1 LVLIVQRVARFEQQP
16 RCGRVAFALA
26 QPATKRVWPAAG
38 GELNLCEDGRPPL
51 KMCPGQPA
59 VLVPARGHCAGG
71 AAPVDTPELAQAIS
85 AALNAGGLSIEQLRD
100 QLQQQGPGASA
111 QTAPDRGVTDATGGR
126 H

>member
-1 LVLIVQRVARFEQQP
+1 
-16 RCGRVAFALA
+16 VAFALA

-59 VLVPARGHCAGG
+59 VLVPPQGHCAVGV
-71 AAPVDTPELAQAIS
+71 APVDTPEVAQAIS
-85 AALNAGGLSIEQLRD
+85 AALKAGGLSVEQLRD
-100 QLQQQGPGASA
+100 QLQHQGPGASS
-111 QTAPDRGVTDATGGR
+111 QTAPGRGMTNATGGR